1 MSALVVA
8 CQRHCTRCFGPNPR
22 LRPNIGPWPSTA
34 KSDMPGSQ
42 ELQAHADSQ
51 AVVGKKVERH
61 EDKAAARSAW
71 SALPAFHRCHV
82 SSQKL
87 CHDAADLGANSTVD
101 HTEIQAACTRRSLDG
116 SFVQEFQAHADRQA
130 VFRHNVV
137 GHVEK
142 AAACS
147 AWRTLPAL
155 HRCHVSS
162 QKLCHDAADLGANST
177 VDHTDVQAA
186 CTRRSL
192 DGNFVQ
198 EFQAHTDR
206 QAVFRHNVVG
216 HVEKAAACSAWR
228 TLPALHLYH
237 VSSQKLCRAVLIWEQ
252 TVAL

>member
-1 MSALVVA
+1 MHLRLV
-8 CQRHCTRCFGPNPR
+8 PD
-22 LRPNIGPWPSTA
+22 WPQD
-34 KSDMPGSQ
+34 KP
-42 ELQAHADSQ
+42 HADSQ
-51 AVVGKKVERH
+51 AVVGKKVERR

-71 SALPAFHRCHV
+71 SALPAF
-82 SSQKL
+82 
-87 CHDAADLGANSTVD
+87 
-101 HTEIQAACTRRSLDG
+101 
-116 SFVQEFQAHADRQA
+116 
-130 VFRHNVV
+130 
-137 GHVEK
+137 
-142 AAACS
+142 
-147 AWRTLPAL
+147 

-206 QAVFRHNVVG
+206 QAVFRRNVVG

-228 TLPALHLYH
+228 TLPALHLCH